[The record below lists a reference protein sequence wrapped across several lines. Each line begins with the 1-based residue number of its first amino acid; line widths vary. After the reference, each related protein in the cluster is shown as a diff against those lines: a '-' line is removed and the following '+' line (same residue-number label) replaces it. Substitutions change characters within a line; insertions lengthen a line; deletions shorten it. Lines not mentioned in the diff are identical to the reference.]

1 MVPAAWAQTDSIPA
15 VPVPEIFIKGTVQE
29 TVSGRLTPLIGANI
43 YWAGTTLGTSTDASG
58 RFSIAT
64 TSRTNRLVVSYVGYR
79 PDTLTIANPAAEVSV
94 TLRTETTLQEVV
106 VQASTTQ
113 IDRMSPIQTELLTTR
128 TLAKAACCNLSES
141 FETNASVSV
150 SYGDAVTGAKQI
162 QMLGLSGNYVQ
173 TNVENIPTIR
183 GLASTFGLNY
193 VPGTWISSI
202 DIGKGVGSVVN
213 GYEGMSGQI
222 NVELQ
227 KPDARERVYAN
238 GYVNSFGRV
247 EGNLNLSKPL
257 NDRWSVGV
265 LSHASTLRNQIDQNG
280 DGFMDMPLYTQYNG
294 IMRAKYSSER
304 FMTQFGVKAI
314 YEDRLGGQVARR
326 VPPGVVRYTFTNE
339 TRRFEW
345 FSKTAKLYPEQPY
358 KGLGLILNAVHH
370 DQNSRFS
377 YIPYDGRQQSLY
389 GNLIYQSIIGNT
401 NHSFKTGISYLL
413 DDYRERYRDTL
424 MTRTESVPGVFGEYT
439 YKYLE
444 KFTLV
449 AGARADFHNL
459 FGTQLTPRLHLK
471 YDLNNNVILRASAG
485 RGFRVPNALAENY
498 GYLVSSRY
506 VFFTGRLRPEVS
518 WNYGLSLTNEFNL
531 FGEKASLIVDYY
543 RTDFQNQLIADLE
556 HPGELHFYN
565 LNGQSFSN
573 SFQAEVNYEP
583 AKRLEFKLAYRLFD
597 VRQSMGAPFG
607 ESVLLPRMMVS
618 RDRVLFNAGY
628 ALPYDKW
635 KFDLTVQ
642 WNGPRRI
649 PTMQREDAHD
659 LETHEYT
666 HDYSYR
672 NMIWENTPG
681 FYNVNAQVSKAFRDW
696 ELYLGGENLTGFRQL
711 DPIVAPQNPFGR
723 DFDAAGRAWGPITG
737 RMIYAGFRY
746 KLKY

>member
-1 MVPAAWAQTDSIPA
+1 M
-15 VPVPEIFIKGTVQE
+15 
-29 TVSGRLTPLIGANI
+29 
-43 YWAGTTLGTSTDASG
+43 
-58 RFSIAT
+58 
-64 TSRTNRLVVSYVGYR
+64 VSYVGYR
-79 PDTLTIANPAAEVSV
+79 PDTLTITNPSAEVSV

-150 SYGDAVTGAKQI
+150 SYSDAVTGAKQI

-173 TNVENIPTIR
+173 TNIENIPTIR

-193 VPGTWISSI
+193 VPGTWISTI

-213 GYEGMSGQI
+213 GYEGMAGQI

-238 GYVNSFGRV
+238 AYVNSFGRV

-265 LSHASTLRNQIDQNG
+265 LSHASTLRNQIDQNS
-280 DGFMDMPLYTQYNG
+280 DGFMDLPLYTQYNG

-304 FMTQFGVKAI
+304 FMTQFGVKAL
-314 YEDRLGGQVARR
+314 YEDRLGGQASQSVM
-326 VPPGVVRYTFTNE
+326 PGAPRYTFTNV
-339 TRRFEW
+339 TRRYEW

-358 KGLGLILNAVHH
+358 KGLGFILNAVHH
-370 DQNSRFS
+370 DQNSRFGFT
-377 YIPYDGRQQSLY
+377 PYDGRQQSLY

-401 NHSFKTGISYLL
+401 NHSFKAGISYLL

-444 KFTLV
+444 KFTMV

-471 YDLNNNVILRASAG
+471 YDLNENVSLRASMG

-498 GYLVSSRY
+498 GYLVSSRT
-506 VFFTGRLRPEVS
+506 VFFTGKLRPEIS
-518 WNYGLSLTNEFNL
+518 WNYGISLTNEFNL
-531 FGEKASLIVDYY
+531 FGEKASLILDYY
-543 RTDFQNQLIADLE
+543 RTDFQNQLVVDLE
-556 HPGELHFYN
+556 HPGELNFYN
-565 LNGQSFSN
+565 LSGKSFSN
-573 SFQAEVNYEP
+573 SFQAELNYEP
-583 AKRLEFKLAYRLFD
+583 VKRLEFKLAYRLFD

-635 KFDLTVQ
+635 KVDVTVQ

-649 PTMQREDAHD
+649 PTMQRDNSHD
-659 LETHEYT
+659 YTTHQNT

-681 FYNVNAQVSKAFRDW
+681 FYNVNAQVSRAFRDW
-696 ELYLGGENLTGFRQL
+696 EVYLGGENLTGFRQL
-711 DPIVAPQNPFGR
+711 NPIVAPQNPFGR
-723 DFDAAGRAWGPITG
+723 EFDAAGRAWGPITG